1 MADDATPGPALSPPV
16 PKPAHVPEALV
27 YDFDLFADPGLL
39 ADSHARILEIAA
51 NAPPIFWTPRL
62 GGHWVFAGHEANFEG
77 SRDWESF
84 TSEFVPQAQIQAMMA
99 MMPPGSPHIPQPLPI
114 NVDPPLHGKFR
125 MPLNAV
131 YEWTS
136 DGLRWGLDAS
146 GSLAESLLNG
156 RPDVSLVNSDDAR
169 GAAAMAAIFL
179 VIVVSPTI
187 IGTAGGSAVG
197 LADGMRLSAQELA
210 KRMAGTRERVVA
222 YTAYSYDAHDRLVL
236 ARLYAVEGG
245 RELVRTEY
253 RYGGDAAVPARA
265 EITNL
270 QDGKTTL
277 LE

>member
-1 MADDATPGPALSPPV
+1 MRPKIVFIVQTRRAALLVAGLALLGAAACARRVGLKEQDATVEAKEVLVGALGYDAKGRPV
-16 PKPAHVPEALV
+16 VPEPLRRRPSAS
-27 YDFDLFADPGLL
+27 G
-39 ADSHARILEIAA
+39 
-51 NAPPIFWTPRL
+51 
-62 GGHWVFAGHEANFEG
+62 
-77 SRDWESF
+77 ESF
-84 TSEFVPQAQIQAMMA
+84 TIVRLQ
-99 MMPPGSPHIPQPLPI
+99 
-114 NVDPPLHGKFR
+114 HGRPAASFDVVVTGPRSDFR
-125 MPLNAV
+125 KPLNAV